1 MVLVFKEVAL
11 VLMGILAF
19 LYTVHVIY
27 ATARSFKCNLLMSL
41 MCLSFILSLR
51 DLTNYYTI
59 IQLLSLT
66 HCILAQFS
74 TVNLI
79 RSYYYKPNSN
89 TYISCYIDYAFLLK
103 KSLVMNT
110 LHI

>member
-11 VLMGILAF
+11 LFMGMLAF
-19 LYTVHVIY
+19 LYTVRVIY
-27 ATARSFKCNLLMSL
+27 ATARSFTCNLLMSL
-41 MCLSFILSLR
+41 MCFSSILSLR

-66 HCILAQFS
+66 HCTLAQFS

-79 RSYYYKPNSN
+79 RSYYKPN
-89 TYISCYIDYAFLLK
+89 
-103 KSLVMNT
+103 
-110 LHI
+110 